1 MKKILLLV
9 LSLSLASIAFAGGSS
24 FQMKITS
31 FRATEDDKYIME
43 IEQLSDSYVFEKSSN
58 KHRTIYLRFSPEK
71 LGNIPPKVTKENYIK
86 AIDQLKA
93 DFKKGEPSY
102 FGTMGTGLKR
112 ILFKTNEWQ
121 SNALSIIEEY
131 SGKMVVYSF
140 ANPT

>member
-1 MKKILLLV
+1 MKTVLLLV
-9 LSLSLASIAFAGGSS
+9 LSLSIASVTFAGGSS
-24 FQMKITS
+24 FQMKIKS
-31 FRATEDDKYIME
+31 FRATGDDKYIME
-43 IEQLSDSYVFEKSSN
+43 IEQLSDSYVFENSSN
-58 KHRTIYLRFSPEK
+58 KHRTIHLRFSPQQP
-71 LGNIPPKVTKENYIK
+71 GNKPHAVTKEDYIK

-140 ANPT
+140 ANPI

>member
-58 KHRTIYLRFSPEK
+58 KHRTIYLRFSPKK

-93 DFKKGEPSY
+93 EFKKGKPSY
-102 FGTMGTGLKR
+102 FGIVGAGLKKIR
-112 ILFKTNEWQ
+112 FGKNEWQ
-121 SNALSIIEEY
+121 SNALSISEENG
-131 SGKMVVYSF
+131 GKMVVYSF
-140 ANPT
+140 ANPI